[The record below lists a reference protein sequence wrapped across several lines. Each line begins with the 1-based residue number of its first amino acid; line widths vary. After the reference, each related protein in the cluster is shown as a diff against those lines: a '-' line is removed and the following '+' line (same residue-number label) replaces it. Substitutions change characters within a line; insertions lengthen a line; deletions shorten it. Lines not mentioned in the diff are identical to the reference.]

1 MTNVIQDIMDN
12 QLQELVPFDLIR
24 AEIDIWNRQLC
35 RVENS
40 EEFLRRTKEYLTLTS
55 KLLCFGNTGTTTPF
69 IKFALPVF
77 SSYYLK
83 KT

>member
-40 EEFLRRTKEYLTLTS
+40 EEFIRRTKEYLTLTS
-55 KLLCFGNTGTTTPF
+55 KLLCFGNTGKTPF
-69 IKFALPVF
+69 IKFILPVINNLMQF
-77 SSYYLK
+77 
-83 KT
+83 